1 MVRCLQRNPLP
12 VSGSN
17 EVAANSARDV
27 LVLTARAPEMEN
39 QMNRS
44 ILVCALMVAAAATLA
59 AQQAGRSNPYEGTS
73 TPPSNDTIITDSP
86 AEAAA
91 AQAAPAKPS
100 PAHRIAQPAERVQV
114 QSQQRVQAQTEPPPA
129 PVSATLREPEDGT
142 DSGIVRIAPD
152 PPAGPSLAQ
161 RVAADPDGDIVH
173 PAPLGPNE
181 LGEGTEIRVRLL
193 NAVST
198 SFSEEGEQFRSR
210 VASDVV
216 QDNRVLI
223 PAGSEIDGRITHIST
238 GSFGGHGSMHLV
250 PETVI
255 LPDGARYR
263 MYGQVVATP
272 ASNTTVGSEGSINPG
287 SRVKRNSIEYGGA
300 VGAGAITGA
309 VLGGPAGALAGS
321 LVGAGIITA
330 HLLISHPQATLE
342 EGTVLQFMLTERLN
356 LVPAAVNGN

>member
-1 MVRCLQRNPLP
+1 
-12 VSGSN
+12 
-17 EVAANSARDV
+17 
-27 LVLTARAPEMEN
+27 MEI

-44 ILVCALMVAAAATLA
+44 FLVCALMVAAAATLA

-73 TPPSNDTIITDSP
+73 APPPNDTIISESP
-86 AEAAA
+86 AEAAP
-91 AQAAPAKPS
+91 AQVAPAKPS
-100 PAHRIAQPAERVQV
+100 PAHRIAQPAEQAPVRSSQKVQV
-114 QSQQRVQAQTEPPPA
+114 QTQTESQLA
-129 PVSATLREPEDGT
+129 SVNTAGREPGDGT

-152 PPAGPSLAQ
+152 PPAGPSLTQ
-161 RVAADPDGDIVH
+161 RIAADPDGDIVH

-198 SFSEEGEQFRSR
+198 TFSEEGEQFRSR
-210 VASDVV
+210 VATDVV

-238 GSFGGHGSMHLV
+238 GSFGGHGSMHLM

-255 LPDGARYR
+255 LPDGSRYR

-272 ASNTTVGSEGSINPG
+272 ASNTTVGSEGSINPS
-287 SRVKRNSIEYGGA
+287 SRIKRNSIEYGGA

-309 VLGGPAGALAGS
+309 ALGGPAGALAGS
-321 LVGAGIITA
+321 LVGAGLITA

>member
-1 MVRCLQRNPLP
+1 
-12 VSGSN
+12 
-17 EVAANSARDV
+17 
-27 LVLTARAPEMEN
+27 MEIR
-39 QMNRS
+39 MNRS
-44 ILVCALMVAAAATLA
+44 ILVCALMVGAAASLA
-59 AQQAGRSNPYEGTS
+59 AQQAGQSNPYEGTS
-73 TPPSNDTIITDSP
+73 APPPNDTIISESP
-86 AEAAA
+86 AEAAP
-91 AQAAPAKPS
+91 AQVAPAKPS
-100 PAHRIAQPAERVQV
+100 PAHRIAQPAEQTRVQSSQDV
-114 QSQQRVQAQTEPPPA
+114 QVRTQTEA
-129 PVSATLREPEDGT
+129 QSVSVSTAVREPEDGT

-161 RVAADPDGDIVH
+161 RIAADPDGDIVH

-198 SFSEEGEQFRSR
+198 TFSEEGDKFRSR
-210 VASDVV
+210 VATDVV

-223 PAGSEIDGRITHIST
+223 PAGSEIDGRVTNIST

-255 LPDGARYR
+255 LPDGSRYR

-287 SRVKRNSIEYGGA
+287 SRLKREGIEYGAG
-300 VGAGAITGA
+300 VGAGAVTGA
-309 VLGGPAGALAGS
+309 ALGGPVGALAGS
-321 LVGAGIITA
+321 LVGASLITA